1 MKLLYEG
8 KTMFDPMHVQRQR
21 RRAWFK
27 GVCWEL
33 LGALA
38 FCLGMWGFTILM
50 FVM

>member
-8 KTMFDPMHVQRQR
+8 KTMFDLERQR

-27 GVCWEL
+27 SVCWEL
-33 LGALA
+33 LGTLA